1 MEYFIKDIV
10 IIKLIESQID
20 EGLILRQRHCMN
32 FIAIPISNLNGYPF
46 KKISN
51 IELTLS
57 IL

>member
-46 KKISN
+46 KN
-51 IELTLS
+51 
-57 IL
+57 